1 MNENQ
6 SQNKILSEAEFL
18 KNYSAEKYP
27 RPSLTADI
35 AIFKDGEGE
44 KKQILLI
51 KRKNHPFMGSYALPG
66 GFANPDETIKETAL
80 RELFEET
87 KIENIPLTPIDMFTK
102 PGRDPRG
109 WVVTYA
115 FLADIGKTSAKA
127 EAGDDAA
134 EAVWFEISHKNDIFA
149 LTSVDIKIEF
159 EIKNG
164 CTVYKTDT
172 KLAFDHSEIILS
184 ACRLLKI

>member
-1 MNENQ
+1 MNEN
-6 SQNKILSEAEFL
+6 SNGKTLSEAEFL

-35 AIFKDGEGE
+35 AIFKDGECG

-51 KRKNHPFMGSYALPG
+51 KRKNHPFMGAFALPG

-80 RELFEET
+80 RELYEET

-115 FLADIGKTSAKA
+115 FLAYIGKTPIKP

-134 EAVWFEISHKNDIFA
+134 EAVWFEISREDNT
-149 LTSVDIKIEF
+149 LTLTRKDTKIEF
-159 EIKNG
+159 QIKDG
-164 CTVYKTDT
+164 CTVYTTDT
-172 KLAFDHSEIILS
+172 TLAFDHSEILS
-184 ACRLLKI
+184 AACDLLKI